1 MGLLMTYMTT
11 IELDIST
18 LLIMVLSTVF
28 MMIIIKT
35 IMISMKSQIH
45 ITPSFIFNQVIT
57 ITMMRTTSSIMTSVT
72 NILKLITE
80 IIMLTIH
87 LRRQVIITTV
97 YHTMKLSLMACL
109 TMTNSHTTTD
119 ILTSTST
126 WPITAKWVMITMK
139 ICHIIESWDTDTQMT
154 IQWINSSTGNGLM
167 TNPIQDM
174 DTICM
179 DLTTGTTDTLLMPR
193 LSMVI
198 MQTHT

>member
-1 MGLLMTYMTT
+1 MGLLMTYMMT

-28 MMIIIKT
+28 TMIIMKT

-57 ITMMRTTSSIMTSVT
+57 ITMMRTTSSIMTLVT

-97 YHTMKLSLMACL
+97 YHTMMLSLMACL
-109 TMTNSHTTTD
+109 TKTNSHTTTD
-119 ILTSTST
+119 IPISTST
-126 WPITAKWVMITMK
+126 WPTTAKWVMITMK
-139 ICHIIESWDTDTQMT
+139 IFHIIES
-154 IQWINSSTGNGLM
+154 
-167 TNPIQDM
+167 
-174 DTICM
+174 
-179 DLTTGTTDTLLMPR
+179 
-193 LSMVI
+193 
-198 MQTHT
+198 